1 MLVAYWLNLSLTQM
15 QITLSD
21 CIKYCLDLCVA
32 ILCRPFKL
40 RTDTEAMKIPALLA
54 CFLALASP
62 NHVFASASKMLAGGS
77 DVELA
82 PFLWSRMD
90 LASFNEDSL
99 KEATAKKDPLRPF
112 SIAFRL
118 LVNHE
123 RTGDQ
128 KSLESAQKVLD
139 FMLDEY
145 SPASREPEGI
155 RWFYGFDYDRG
166 IKAPWWSGMDGLFG
180 PMTLFSA
187 WQATGDER
195 YRNAALKSAKLMLR
209 TPTEGGVLWREGDDC
224 WISEYS
230 WKGMTQDKEY
240 YVMNGHLWGLQALY
254 MLAEASGEKDLK
266 EAYQCARK
274 GTISRLP
281 KFYNSAG
288 NWTWYHLA
296 PQVINATHY
305 NTLETAQFRAMAAVT
320 GDDIYKEPA
329 DRRANIFKNAY
340 PLHLIKTKAGLQVQF
355 SMIGAPNAYWTDTYP
370 VTVSCKVGLKTV
382 SKTNSEAYSK
392 KPMHERMILRLPVGK
407 APKYCTVSI
416 HSNMNVL
423 MYKQDK
429 FKVIDD
435 LKEDKINILP
445 QVSMQGELLSNN
457 IINVS
462 PSNGEGASNGEAR
475 ITLDIDRDVSA
486 FDKIALV
493 INSTEDSPLGIIL
506 DGKNGVRATSYYPV
520 LKAGKD
526 NIVIVNRLG
535 FAKGADLDSH
545 IEKMTFRV
553 YTKPNA
559 KTFSLEIK
567 EAVIIR
573 NPANLES
580 FLERNQLAYF
590 PQQ

>member
-1 MLVAYWLNLSLTQM
+1 
-15 QITLSD
+15 
-21 CIKYCLDLCVA
+21 
-32 ILCRPFKL
+32 
-40 RTDTEAMKIPALLA
+40 MKIPALLA

-62 NHVFASASKMLAGGS
+62 NHVFANAQKMLAGGS

-82 PFLWSRMD
+82 PFLWSKID
-90 LASFNEDSL
+90 LDSFNEESL
-99 KEATAKKDPLRPF
+99 KEAVAKKDPLRPF
-112 SIAFRL
+112 SLAFRL

-128 KSLESAQKVLD
+128 KSLDSAKRVLD

-145 SPASREPEGI
+145 SPATREPEGI

-187 WQATGDER
+187 WQTTGDER
-195 YRNAALKSAKLMLR
+195 YRSAALKSAKLMLR
-209 TPTEGGVLWREGDDC
+209 TPTEGGVLWRDGDDC

-230 WKGMTQDKEY
+230 WNGMTRDEEY

-274 GTISRLP
+274 GTINRLP
-281 KFYNSAG
+281 EFYNSAG

-305 NTLETAQFRAMAAVT
+305 NTLETAQFRAMAAITNDVV
-320 GDDIYKEPA
+320 YKDPA
-329 DRRANIFKNAY
+329 ERRANIFKNAY
-340 PLHLIKTKAGLQVQF
+340 PLHLIRTNTGLQVQF

-370 VTVSCKVGLKTV
+370 VTVSCKVGQKIF
-382 SKTNSEAYSK
+382 SQTNREAYSK
-392 KPMHERMILRLPVGK
+392 KPIHERMILRLAVSK

-416 HSNMNVL
+416 HSNMNVV

-429 FKVIDD
+429 FKVIKD
-435 LKEDKINILP
+435 LKEDKIVVLP
-445 QVSMQGELLSNN
+445 RVSMQGELLPNN
-457 IINVS
+457 LIGVS
-462 PSNGEGASNGEAR
+462 PSKGEGASNGEAR
-475 ITLDIDRDVSA
+475 ITFDINRDVSA
-486 FDKIALV
+486 FDKVAL
-493 INSTEDSPLGIIL
+493 IIHSTESSPLGIIL
-506 DGKNGVRATSYYPV
+506 DGRNGVRATSYYPV

-526 NIVIVNRLG
+526 NIVIVNKLG
-535 FAKGADLDSH
+535 FEKGAKLDDH
-545 IEKMTFRV
+545 LEKMTLRL

-559 KTFSLEIK
+559 KNFKLEIK
-567 EAVIIR
+567 EAVVIR
-573 NPANLES
+573 NPANLEL
-580 FLERNQLAYF
+580 FLERNQSAYF